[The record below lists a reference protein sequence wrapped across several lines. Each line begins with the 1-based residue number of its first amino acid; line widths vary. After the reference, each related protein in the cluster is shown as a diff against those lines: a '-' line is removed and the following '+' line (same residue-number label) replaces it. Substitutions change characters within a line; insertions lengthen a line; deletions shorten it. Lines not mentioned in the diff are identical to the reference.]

1 MFFSR
6 EDGILV
12 KKPKKDFSLTKNNE
26 SDSSDGEQG
35 VGNPFLELV
44 KSLGA
49 GPGSYGNELKGNW
62 RDDESDKNEEE
73 EIEEEMGQS
82 ENEDEV
88 DETKKQVNG
97 DAEAVGK
104 LQENGEGN
112 NDSEGDDDEENGVD
126 DTEST
131 ADDYRMEA
139 AAGEESEDEEERD
152 ESNDADEMKGK
163 SSAGSQDP
171 FTVHFEQ
178 DLSET
183 TEKLLSD
190 PRTWKQKTRKIPSF
204 GNVTEVIPLAESLP
218 TLDTSTENE
227 MSFVDLKIKSRLALS
242 WQAINKI
249 PNSEGL
255 FSPLQQDLFY
265 HINAYKDVYFS
276 SRTFQNGD
284 EIRRLYC
291 LHAVNH
297 ILKLVRFITLA
308 ALEQTFQTEE
318 INETFIRNVSCLLQ
332 PALNQTVM
340 AVSNGLNV
348 LRSLR
353 FHISFDNQSW
363 NMPFFGYVYLATN
376 YHLSAGF
383 SNGNV
388 SEDHE
393 LTLTSLYYVLIFLIG
408 IAYILWSPK
417 VLTLFCPTLK
427 KLRRENHLGK
437 QPEESDYHAKGESPS
452 YQNTKK
458 QPREHDD
465 IGICVEEICVEKI
478 CAGSWLMSTEDNSP
492 GPSAVEQ
499 GSKDKAAA
507 SSQQLTYFA
516 AESEM
521 DGFCLDVIDV
531 GEPASPIGVL
541 LCTDVF
547 VLGVPRLFSQAFT
560 NLSPPYLIESVF
572 SFAFKKLPG
581 LCACAFCFG
590 VRMLCVIFKPSSS
603 TRVPSFIHRKHITC
617 FLKTCEVIQALSP
630 SNYWHA
636 CDECNEIDPSD
647 SSKDSSIPDNIQQNF
662 QSFGFETLDRN
673 WKDASEILVVNLFSG
688 NWEDPAVFPVQRLD
702 EKQLHCCVTSKTRS
716 RVTKN
721 TAKIVQS
728 WKDGNEIGELR
739 DQGLTRPKILI
750 LVPFRDAALKVVEV
764 ILHLICPEEGG
775 QVMNKK
781 RFYEQFGET
790 EDASSSKENR
800 PEDFKQMFAGN
811 IDDCFRIGISVMK
824 KCVKL
829 YAKFYSSD
837 IIVASPLGLRTI
849 IGNAGEK
856 SHEYDFL
863 SSIEVIIADQT
874 DVFLMQNW
882 EHVQHIFE
890 HLHQQPKESHDVDF
904 SRVRMWC
911 LNGWSSDV
919 LLSMTNSIAFHRFDC
934 STFSEA
940 ADKRFQIFINKVLP
954 DFKGSLMG
962 HTAIFV
968 PSYFDF
974 VRLRNYFKREGIDC
988 AQISEYSQ
996 PKEIQRARTYF
1007 QQGKRP
1013 FLLFTERFYFFYRYR
1028 IRGIKNIIF
1037 YELPHYSMFYAEI
1050 LNFMDTRSNQSKS
1063 QMNPVTCTVLYT
1075 KSNALRLA
1083 RVVGSRRCGHM
1094 ISSDSHV
1101 HMLVTG
1107 DEDE

>member
-1 MFFSR
+1 MAEIKIIFPQRNTS
-6 EDGILV
+6 
-12 KKPKKDFSLTKNNE
+12 PK
-26 SDSSDGEQG
+26 SS
-35 VGNPFLELV
+35 
-44 KSLGA
+44 
-49 GPGSYGNELKGNW
+49 
-62 RDDESDKNEEE
+62 
-73 EIEEEMGQS
+73 
-82 ENEDEV
+82 
-88 DETKKQVNG
+88 TCQVN
-97 DAEAVGK
+97 
-104 LQENGEGN
+104 
-112 NDSEGDDDEENGVD
+112 
-126 DTEST
+126 
-131 ADDYRMEA
+131 Y
-139 AAGEESEDEEERD
+139 
-152 ESNDADEMKGK
+152 
-163 SSAGSQDP
+163 
-171 FTVHFEQ
+171 
-178 DLSET
+178 
-183 TEKLLSD
+183 
-190 PRTWKQKTRKIPSF
+190 
-204 GNVTEVIPLAESLP
+204 
-218 TLDTSTENE
+218 
-227 MSFVDLKIKSRLALS
+227 
-242 WQAINKI
+242 
-249 PNSEGL
+249 
-255 FSPLQQDLFY
+255 
-265 HINAYKDVYFS
+265 
-276 SRTFQNGD
+276 
-284 EIRRLYC
+284 
-291 LHAVNH
+291 
-297 ILKLVRFITLA
+297 
-308 ALEQTFQTEE
+308 
-318 INETFIRNVSCLLQ
+318 
-332 PALNQTVM
+332 
-340 AVSNGLNV
+340 
-348 LRSLR
+348 
-353 FHISFDNQSW
+353 
-363 NMPFFGYVYLATN
+363 
-376 YHLSAGF
+376 
-383 SNGNV
+383 
-388 SEDHE
+388 
-393 LTLTSLYYVLIFLIG
+393 
-408 IAYILWSPK
+408 
-417 VLTLFCPTLK
+417 
-427 KLRRENHLGK
+427 
-437 QPEESDYHAKGESPS
+437 
-452 YQNTKK
+452 
-458 QPREHDD
+458 
-465 IGICVEEICVEKI
+465 
-478 CAGSWLMSTEDNSP
+478 
-492 GPSAVEQ
+492 SAV
-499 GSKDKAAA
+499 
-507 SSQQLTYFA
+507 F
-516 AESEM
+516 
-521 DGFCLDVIDV
+521 FI
-531 GEPASPIGVL
+531 
-541 LCTDVF
+541 
-547 VLGVPRLFSQAFT
+547 
-560 NLSPPYLIESVF
+560 
-572 SFAFKKLPG
+572 LPN
-581 LCACAFCFG
+581 
-590 VRMLCVIFKPSSS
+590 R
-603 TRVPSFIHRKHITC
+603 
-617 FLKTCEVIQALSP
+617 
-630 SNYWHA
+630 
-636 CDECNEIDPSD
+636 
-647 SSKDSSIPDNIQQNF
+647 
-662 QSFGFETLDRN
+662 
-673 WKDASEILVVNLFSG
+673 
-688 NWEDPAVFPVQRLD
+688 
-702 EKQLHCCVTSKTRS
+702 TRS

-911 LNGWSSDV
+911 LNGWSKYYRQTLIFSSFVSPEMNSLFNRKCFNFAGKVKVCSTDV
-919 LLSMTNSIAFHRFDC
+919 PGSICQVAVQVPQAFHRFDC

-1037 YELPHYSMFYAEI
+1037 YELPHYSMFYPEI